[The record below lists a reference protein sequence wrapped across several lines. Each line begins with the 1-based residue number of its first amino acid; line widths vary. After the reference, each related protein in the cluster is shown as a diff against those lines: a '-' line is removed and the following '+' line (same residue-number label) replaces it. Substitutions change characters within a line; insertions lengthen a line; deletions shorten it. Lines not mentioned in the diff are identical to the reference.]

1 MLAEI
6 HTVGLS
12 GIDGFTVN
20 VQADISNGMPSM
32 EVIGLPDTSV
42 KESKERAKTAIKNSG
57 CKFPSKHITI
67 NLAPASTKKEGA
79 GYDFPISVAI
89 LAASEQID
97 ISGTEDSVFIG
108 EVSLDGKITA
118 VPGVLPMVIYAYK
131 SGFKKMFVPVG
142 NADEAAVVEGA
153 EVYAVDSLESLIKH
167 FKGEKYI
174 EPHNVDI
181 KNFFEADTDSMFDFA
196 DVKGQENVKRALE
209 IAAAGNHNILLIGS
223 PGTGKTMLAQ
233 RMSGILPDMTFDEAL
248 EVTKIHSIAGTLPSG
263 TPLIKTRPFR
273 NPHHTISSMGLSG
286 GGAVPRPGELS
297 LAHNGILFL
306 DELPEFRRDV
316 LEVLRQPLEDRKVTI
331 SRVNATL
338 TYPCNIMLVASMN
351 PCKCGYYGDP
361 NRECTCTP
369 TQVAQYRSR
378 ISGPLLDR
386 IDIQVEVSPVDYS
399 HLSDSRRGE
408 KSSEIKKRVDRTR
421 KLQLERYKDHAGIFS
436 NSQLTAGMIQTYC
449 KLDDEA
455 DAVLKNA
462 FDKLGFTARAHSRIL
477 KVARTIADL
486 EGSETI
492 KKEHVA
498 EAIQYRSLDRKYF
511 S

>member
-12 GIDGFTVN
+12 GIDGFSVN